1 MHRELDSIIF
11 GVHLCHKLQHLMVV
25 SVTCHDSKIYPVPM
39 QVWQNLLGAAKHKCY
54 KSVLRHFNNLN
65 NPVPNEWWKS
75 VNETCWKL
83 GVPKLE
89 IWRPNNCQI
98 SSPKTASLW
107 PPTIAKLPQNGK
119 LSHLSGEILLLNCPL
134 EYHFSRNSPFFVSKK
149 KSPDLCTPIPW
160 SHGDSS
166 WVKRCQKSWIESY
179 HYHTK
184 WGPQTIAK
192 LVQITPVTMVYGTY
206 NYIVNGVYKPSYNWG
221 WPHCIMV
228 LS

>member
-1 MHRELDSIIF
+1 MIQYQWYQLSIVYFQTLMHRELDSIIF

-89 IWRPNNCQI
+89 IWRPSNCQI
-98 SSPKTASLW
+98 SSPKIASLW

-119 LSHLSGEILLLNCPL
+119 LSDLSGEILLLNCPL
-134 EYHFSRNSPFFVSKK
+134 EYHFSRNFSLFCLPK
-149 KSPDLCTPIPW
+149 KSPEFVYSDPMVPW
-160 SHGDSS
+160 WFITS
-166 WVKRCQKSWIESY
+166 QKMSSWIESY

-184 WGPQTIAK
+184 WGPRSIAK
-192 LVQITPVTMVYGTY
+192 LVYVGLYLQ
-206 NYIVNGVYKPSYNWG
+206 
-221 WPHCIMV
+221 
-228 LS
+228 

>member
-1 MHRELDSIIF
+1 MLDSYIIFLGNCFLVAKRSKDTVSVVSAIHCIFPNINAQGVWFHNF

-98 SSPKTASLW
+98 SSPKIASLW

-149 KSPDLCTPIPW
+149 KSPEFVYSDPLVPW
-160 SHGDSS
+160 WFIMSQKMSKVMDRIISLSYKVGPPNDS
-166 WVKRCQKSWIESY
+166 
-179 HYHTK
+179 
-184 WGPQTIAK
+184 
-192 LVQITPVTMVYGTY
+192 
-206 NYIVNGVYKPSYNWG
+206 
-221 WPHCIMV
+221 
-228 LS
+228 

>member
-1 MHRELDSIIF
+1 MIQYQWYQLSIVYFQTLMHRELDSIIF
-11 GVHLCHKLQHLMVV
+11 GVHLCHKLHLMVV

-89 IWRPNNCQI
+89 IWRPSNCQI
-98 SSPKTASLW
+98 SSPKIASLW
-107 PPTIAKLPQNGK
+107 PQQLPNYPK
-119 LSHLSGEILLLNCPL
+119 MANCRIFREKFYSLTAHLSIISPEI
-134 EYHFSRNSPFFVSKK
+134 SPFFVSQKK
-149 KSPDLCTPIPW
+149 VRNLCTPIPW

-166 WVKRCQKSWIESY
+166 RVKRCRHGSNHIIIIQS
-179 HYHTK
+179 
-184 WGPQTIAK
+184 GA
-192 LVQITPVTMVYGTY
+192 PVR
-206 NYIVNGVYKPSYNWG
+206 
-221 WPHCIMV
+221 
-228 LS
+228 